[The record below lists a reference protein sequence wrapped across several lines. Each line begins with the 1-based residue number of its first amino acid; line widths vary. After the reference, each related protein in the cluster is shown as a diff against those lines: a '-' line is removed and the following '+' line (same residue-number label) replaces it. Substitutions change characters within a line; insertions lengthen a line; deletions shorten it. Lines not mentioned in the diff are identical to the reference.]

1 MTIFSDNPYDR
12 RMERLMM
19 TVPNFAPRGVG
30 FRFAEAQIFITA
42 TATTPTEI
50 LTATMQQIRCPPFRK
65 RFNEYIES
73 EENPMTYINEKH
85 RARFTLAAKNVH
97 RENYALLSAL
107 YLLTADQRLW
117 SCCKHHINNGCVFF
131 ENIKLNNCSERAY
144 TLYCAAK
151 DLTLGTKHITVSDLS
166 DADLVPPIRE
176 QFGRHNADAEYR
188 PASVITKMDTPE
200 LTRDMLVVDRDMEVD
215 YDIGHQI
222 TCYLETW
229 FDVDKKFGTD
239 TAADDDKWLNLYAK
253 YDPFADTLRLEF
265 TVTTADSCEEG
276 EYVPTDAESQLIKD
290 MIAEKLREEYGQT
303 PKEFCEDV
311 GGIEIGGMTQ

>member
-1 MTIFSDNPYDR
+1 MTVFSNNPYDR

-42 TATTPTEI
+42 NAATPTEI
-50 LTATMQQIRCPPFRK
+50 LAATMQQIRCPPFRK

-107 YLLTADQRLW
+107 YLLTADPRLW
-117 SCCKHHINNGCVFF
+117 SCCKHHINNGYVFF

-151 DLTLGTKHITVSDLS
+151 DLALGTKHITVSDLA
-166 DADLVPPIRE
+166 DADLVPPMLFRTICNAMAIRR
-176 QFGRHNADAEYR
+176 FG
-188 PASVITKMDTPE
+188 
-200 LTRDMLVVDRDMEVD
+200 L
-215 YDIGHQI
+215 
-222 TCYLETW
+222 
-229 FDVDKKFGTD
+229 
-239 TAADDDKWLNLYAK
+239 AA
-253 YDPFADTLRLEF
+253 
-265 TVTTADSCEEG
+265 V
-276 EYVPTDAESQLIKD
+276 
-290 MIAEKLREEYGQT
+290 
-303 PKEFCEDV
+303 KEICHD
-311 GGIEIGGMTQ
+311 